1 VNKRHHGFR
10 VAFLV
15 NGICIIG
22 FFPYFAALNV
32 YHRMYI
38 FTKILTNLY
47 FWIFAKRLC
56 IYNPDATKIVT
67 PMILGVNHPN
77 SFLDAFIVGA
87 VMDHRVHFI
96 TRSGVFK
103 NSFVRKLL
111 RSVNM
116 IPIYRM
122 TDGKDQLAN
131 NDATFQ
137 EVRKVLQRG
146 EHVLIFVEGF
156 CKQQTTLQLPLKK
169 GAPRMLLQAWAD
181 GLDVTF
187 LPVWVRYNS
196 FVDFPKSF
204 DINFGKQFGK
214 EVLNGGMESGAAM
227 VAINKAAEIQLQG
240 LSEITNVDNRIKI
253 PKPLLFIPAMLGALT
268 HILFYLPLERLAWK
282 LRGEQYYDSILF
294 CMMAFLYPFYLL
306 SIALL
311 LYCFVGSW
319 WAIGSVAV
327 LPLLAKSYV
336 MWK

>member
-1 VNKRHHGFR
+1 
-10 VAFLV
+10 
-15 NGICIIG
+15 
-22 FFPYFAALNV
+22 
-32 YHRMYI
+32 MYI
-38 FTKILTNLY
+38 FTKFLTNLY
-47 FWIFAKRLC
+47 FWIFAKRLS
-56 IYNPDATKIVT
+56 IFNHDATKIVT

-77 SFLDAFIVGA
+77 SFLDAVIVGA

-103 NSFVRKLL
+103 NPVVRKIL

-131 NDATFQ
+131 NDATFE

-156 CKQQTTLQLPLKK
+156 CKHQTTLQLPLKK
-169 GAPRMLLQAWAD
+169 GAPRMLMQAWAD

-187 LPVWVRYNS
+187 LPVWIRYNS
-196 FVDFPKSF
+196 FVEFPKSF

-214 EVLNGGMESGAAM
+214 EVVKEGMESGAASM
-227 VAINKAAEIQLQG
+227 AINKAAEVQLQE
-240 LSEITNVDNRIKI
+240 LSEITNPDKSTKI
-253 PKPLLFIPAMLGALT
+253 PKPLLFIPAMLGVLT
-268 HILFYLPLERLAWK
+268 HILFYFPLERLAWK

-294 CMMAFLYPFYLL
+294 CLMAFLYPFYLL
-306 SIALL
+306 SIAAL
-311 LYCFVGSW
+311 LYFSVGGC
-319 WAIGSVAV
+319 WAIASVIV

-336 MWK
+336 MWR

>member
-1 VNKRHHGFR
+1 
-10 VAFLV
+10 
-15 NGICIIG
+15 
-22 FFPYFAALNV
+22 
-32 YHRMYI
+32 MYI
-38 FTKILTNLY
+38 FTKFLTNLY
-47 FWIFAKRLC
+47 FWIFAKRLS
-56 IYNPDATKIVT
+56 IFNHDATKIVT
-67 PMILGVNHPN
+67 PMILGMNHPN
-77 SFLDAFIVGA
+77 SFLDAVIVGA

-103 NSFVRKLL
+103 NPIVRKIL

-122 TDGKDQLAN
+122 TDGKEQLAN
-131 NDATFQ
+131 NDATFE

-156 CKQQTTLQLPLKK
+156 CKHQTTLQLPLKK
-169 GAPRMLLQAWAD
+169 GAPRMLMQAWAD

-196 FVDFPKSF
+196 FVEFPKSF

-214 EVLNGGMESGAAM
+214 EVVKEGMESGAASM
-227 VAINKAAEIQLQG
+227 AINKAAEVQLQK

-253 PKPLLFIPAMLGALT
+253 PKFLLFIPAMLGLLT
-268 HILFYLPLERLAWK
+268 HILFYFPLERLAWK

-306 SIALL
+306 SIAAL
-311 LYCFVGSW
+311 LYFVVGGW
-319 WAIGSVAV
+319 WAIASVIV
-327 LPLLAKSYV
+327 LPMLAKSYV
-336 MWK
+336 MWR

>member
-1 VNKRHHGFR
+1 
-10 VAFLV
+10 
-15 NGICIIG
+15 
-22 FFPYFAALNV
+22 
-32 YHRMYI
+32 MYI
-38 FTKILTNLY
+38 FTKILTKLC
-47 FWIFAKRLC
+47 FWIFAKRLS

-77 SFLDAFIVGA
+77 SFLDAVIVGA

-103 NSFVRKLL
+103 NPIVRKIL

-122 TDGKDQLAN
+122 TDGKEQLAN

-156 CKQQTTLQLPLKK
+156 CKHQTTLQLPLKK
-169 GAPRMLLQAWAD
+169 GAPRMLMQAWAD

-196 FVDFPKSF
+196 FVEFPKSF
-204 DINFGKQFGK
+204 DINFGTQFGK
-214 EVLNGGMESGAAM
+214 EVLTDNMESGAAS
-227 VAINKAAEIQLQG
+227 VAINKAAEVQLQQ
-240 LSEITNVDNRIKI
+240 LSEIPDGVNVARI
-253 PKPLLFIPAMLGALT
+253 PKPLLLVPAMLGLLT
-268 HILFYLPLERLAWK
+268 HILFYFPLERLAWK

-294 CMMAFLYPFYLL
+294 CLMAFLYPFYLL
-306 SIALL
+306 TIAIVLC
-311 LYCFVGSW
+311 CFVGAW
-319 WAIGSVAV
+319 WAVASVLL

-336 MWK
+336 LWK

>member
-1 VNKRHHGFR
+1 
-10 VAFLV
+10 
-15 NGICIIG
+15 
-22 FFPYFAALNV
+22 
-32 YHRMYI
+32 MYV
-38 FTKILTNLY
+38 FTKFLTNLY
-47 FWIFAKRLC
+47 FWIFAKRLG
-56 IYNPDATKIVT
+56 IFNPDAKKITT

-77 SFLDAFIVGA
+77 SFLDAIIVGA

-103 NSFVRKLL
+103 NPVVRKIL

-131 NDATFQ
+131 NDATFE
-137 EVRKVLQRG
+137 EVRAILKRG

-156 CKQQTTLQLPLKK
+156 CRHQTTLQLPLKK

-214 EVLNGGMESGAAM
+214 EVVREGMENGAAM
-227 VAINKAAEIQLQG
+227 LAINKAAEVQLQH
-240 LSEITNVDNRIKI
+240 LSEKINADSVIKI
-253 PKPLLFIPAMLGALT
+253 PKFLLFIPAMLGVLT
-268 HILFYLPLERLAWK
+268 HFMFYVPLERLAWK

-294 CMMAFLYPFYLL
+294 CLMAFLYPVYLL
-306 SIALL
+306 IVFFVVKTFAGTAFAIASL
-311 LYCFVGSW
+311 F
-319 WAIGSVAV
+319 A
-327 LPLLAKSYV
+327 LPLLAKSFV
-336 MWK
+336 LWK